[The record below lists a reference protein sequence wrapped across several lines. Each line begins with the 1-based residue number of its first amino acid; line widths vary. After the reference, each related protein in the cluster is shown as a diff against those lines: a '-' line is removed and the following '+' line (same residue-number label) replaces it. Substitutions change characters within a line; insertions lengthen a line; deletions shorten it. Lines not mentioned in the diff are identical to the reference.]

1 MLSIVNECKLV
12 VCKTEVAAGTT
23 AIEDAAIVDM
33 QGFESVAFIAVLGAD
48 TSSTATVA
56 LSAMAGND
64 AALADGVEKAA
75 VASYTASSDTD
86 ADGKAIVLD
95 VIKPGARYVRPKI
108 ARSTANSEILAVVA
122 VLYGAH
128 GIPAVAGDAL
138 ASAVSVN

>member
-1 MLSIVNECKLV
+1 MLSLVNECKLV
-12 VCKTEVAAGTT
+12 VCKSEVAAGTT
-23 AIEDAAIVDM
+23 AIEDATIVDM

-48 TSSTATVA
+48 TASTAA
-56 LSAMAGND
+56 IGLSAIVGND
-64 AALADGVEKAA
+64 AALADGVEKEAQAA
-75 VASYTASSDTD
+75 YTATSDTD

-95 VIKPGARYVRPKI
+95 VIKPGARYVRPKVT
-108 ARSTANSEILAVVA
+108 RSTANSEILAVVA